1 MPFAPTKVKI
11 GPGTLY
17 AAPIGT
23 TEPTGVTGA
32 WAPSWTPIGY
42 TTKGST
48 FEFTP
53 TLGAV
58 EVEEEIWPIRHVV
71 TKYTAKLTFV
81 MAESTQR
88 NLVLALNGGIG
99 TLANPTM
106 KGVTGGSVWVE
117 PPSPGTERRIMLGW
131 DSQPKATA
139 TPTNVY
145 GRLVCRQAIQDG
157 PLKVTH
163 QKGTNKSVYSVSF
176 VLEKP
181 TTKQPF
187 RMWLSSTLVS

>member
-23 TEPTGVTGA
+23 VEPTGVSGTWSTG
-32 WAPSWTPIGY
+32 WTPIGY

-48 FEFTP
+48 FTFTP
-53 TLGAV
+53 TLGDV

-99 TLANPTM
+99 TASNSAM
-106 KGVTGGSVWVE
+106 KGSTAGGVWVE
-117 PPSPGTERRIMLGW
+117 PPTPGTEQRVMLGW
-131 DSQPKATA
+131 DSQPKATV

-145 GRLVCRQAIQDG
+145 GRLIVRQAMQDG
-157 PLKVTH
+157 PVKVTH

-187 RMWLSSTLVS
+187 RMWFATTLAS